1 MSRDRV
7 VKPCGR
13 RMRFTR
19 SGDPAPN
26 CLKHVLRIACEKHG
40 LEFRHSPVMPIHVE
54 QRED

>member
-1 MSRDRV
+1 
-7 VKPCGR
+7 
-13 RMRFTR
+13 MRFTR

-26 CLKHVLRIACEKHG
+26 RLKHALRIACEKHG